1 MVQRRILKNQRR
13 VGEAVMIVSG
23 VGVGI
28 LGLALSV
35 PQISFGGLCIIGL
48 GIFSIFWR

>member
-1 MVQRRILKNQRR
+1 MGQRRFLRSERR
-13 VGEAVMIVSG
+13 KGEAITIVCG
-23 VGVGI
+23 IGLGI
-28 LGLALSV
+28 LGLAINI